1 MNEFWDVL
9 EVTGD
14 MEEAQIL
21 FAHIKDYALGSI
33 EEDKKIKVYTSKN
46 SKNKINMLI
55 NNLNFDNNL
64 HLSWDT
70 IKNENWHLMWKK
82 YFTPVEINNVI
93 EILPD
98 WDYDNSSHKDKIY
111 IRPGMSFGT
120 GHHETTY
127 LMIQAL
133 VEYSKKLSSFL
144 DLGSGSGILSIAGEK
159 LGYRDIHAVEFD
171 LECKN
176 DFKFNVNMNNC
187 SENINIT
194 WIDVLEWENFN
205 FDIILA
211 NIEKNI
217 IKKIITNVKKTDARF
232 IFSGLLKED
241 EMEMT
246 DHLLTHNFVIEK
258 ITSKNEWIAID
269 CKKNEN

>member
-1 MNEFWDVL
+1 MNDSWDIL
-9 EVTGD
+9 EITGD
-14 MEEAQIL
+14 IGEAQIL

-33 EEDKKIKVYTSKN
+33 EENDKIKVYTAKD

-55 NNLNFDNNL
+55 NNLDFNNSL

-70 IKNENWHLMWKK
+70 IKNQNWHLMWKK
-82 YFTPVEINNVI
+82 YFTPIKINDTI

-98 WDYDNSSHKDKIY
+98 WDYDRRLHKDKIY

-133 VEYSKKLSSFL
+133 IEYNTHTFSLL

-159 LGYRDIHAVEFD
+159 LGYSDIHAVEFD

-176 DFKFNVNMNNC
+176 DFEFNLSMNGC
-187 SENINIT
+187 SKNINIT
-194 WIDVLEWENFN
+194 WIDVLKWEDFN

-217 IKKIITNVKKTDARF
+217 IKKIITNIKKTDARF

-241 EMEMT
+241 EQEIT
-246 DHLLTHNFVIEK
+246 NYLSTNNFVIEK